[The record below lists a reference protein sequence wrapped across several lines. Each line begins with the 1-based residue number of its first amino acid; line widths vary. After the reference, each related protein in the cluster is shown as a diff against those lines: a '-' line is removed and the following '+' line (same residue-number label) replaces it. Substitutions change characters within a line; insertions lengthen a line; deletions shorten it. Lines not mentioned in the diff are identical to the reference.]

1 MANTRTAYR
10 WNLNGWYFKSIEVA
24 EDPDFP
30 ESTIFLH
37 AVRGQ
42 SHQQTQKRSGRL

>member
-10 WNLNGWYFKSIEVA
+10 WNLNGWFFKTIEVA

-30 ESTIFLH
+30 GNSWC
-37 AVRGQ
+37 VRIG
-42 SHQQTQKRSGRL
+42 

>member
-10 WNLNGWYFKSIEVA
+10 WNLNGWFFKTIEVE

-30 ESTIFLH
+30 GEYTLPTRSTWS
-37 AVRGQ
+37 VPN
-42 SHQQTQKRSGRL
+42 GRH